1 MTKKEIV
8 KKITDGLVEGGY
20 STIYDFVESHIS
32 KKDIKNYDNESV
44 IADHG
49 TYQIISDEQLEK
61 IEEQDTTN
69 MITDTFDLKIGKKSY
84 RNSISSASKVLDLYK
99 HFCEL
104 NGHETGN
111 LYIGTLENSKGKN
124 YFTLTDAYSD
134 DIFEEFDLYC
144 QYNEIDLYCRD
155 FFID

>member
-69 MITDTFDLKIGKKSY
+69 MITDSFDLKIGEKSY
-84 RNSISSASKVLDLYK
+84 RNSIASASKILDLYK
-99 HFCEL
+99 LFCEV
-104 NGHETGN
+104 NKYDTGN
-111 LYIGTLENSKGKN
+111 LYIGELDSTDNHS
-124 YFTLTDAYSD
+124 YFTLTDAYND
-134 DIFEEFDLYC
+134 DIFEEFEKYC
-144 QYNEIDLYCRD
+144 QYNDIDLYCRD